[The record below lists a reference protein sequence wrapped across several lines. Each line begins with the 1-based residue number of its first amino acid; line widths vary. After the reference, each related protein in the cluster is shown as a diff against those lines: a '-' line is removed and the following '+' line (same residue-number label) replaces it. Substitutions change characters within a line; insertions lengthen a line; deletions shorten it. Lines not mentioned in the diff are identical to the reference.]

1 MGEWDS
7 REKQIRRAEREK
19 RSDPEISQITQIFLG
34 SKRLKAV
41 S

>member
-19 RSDPEISQITQIFLG
+19 RSDPEISQIRQIFLG
-34 SKRLKAV
+34 SKRLNAV